1 MARISLIAAIA
12 SNRALGKDNNLL
24 WHISEDLRHF
34 KETTTG
40 CVVIMGRLTY
50 ESMGRLLPKRTNVIV
65 TRNADYAVED
75 AVMVHSLEEA
85 FEKFASEEEIFVIGG
100 GEIYKASLP
109 LADRVYLTEV
119 QKEYDADTFF
129 PELDP
134 TVWRENSRVHSER
147 GEKFEYP
154 FDFVVYDRIR

>member
-65 TRNADYAVED
+65 TRNADYAVEG
-75 AVMVHSLEEA
+75 AVMVHSLDEA
-85 FEKFASEEEIFVIGG
+85 FEKFTSEEEIFVIGG

-134 TVWRENSRVHSER
+134 TVWRESSRVHNER